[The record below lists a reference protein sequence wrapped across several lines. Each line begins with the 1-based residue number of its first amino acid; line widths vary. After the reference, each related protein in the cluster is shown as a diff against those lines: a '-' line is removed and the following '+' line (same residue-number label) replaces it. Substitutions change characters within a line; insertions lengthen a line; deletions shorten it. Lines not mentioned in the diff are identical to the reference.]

1 MDIESD
7 VILPS
12 YTDTEIIMDN
22 MSISTTEF
30 ISRFEK
36 FKVDEVSIDEAE
48 DDICFNAKY
57 IFDESKVVSLIGL
70 KYTDDEN
77 TVSWEKR
84 KEKYVSDTKIPNT
97 FQELLTGNF
106 GDRCSFLFALHPENT
121 NKEIV

>member
-12 YTDTEIIMDN
+12 YTDTEIVMDD
-22 MSISTTEF
+22 MSISITEF

-48 DDICFNAKY
+48 DDICFNAKD

-70 KYTDDEN
+70 KYT
-77 TVSWEKR
+77 
-84 KEKYVSDTKIPNT
+84 
-97 FQELLTGNF
+97 
-106 GDRCSFLFALHPENT
+106 
-121 NKEIV
+121 